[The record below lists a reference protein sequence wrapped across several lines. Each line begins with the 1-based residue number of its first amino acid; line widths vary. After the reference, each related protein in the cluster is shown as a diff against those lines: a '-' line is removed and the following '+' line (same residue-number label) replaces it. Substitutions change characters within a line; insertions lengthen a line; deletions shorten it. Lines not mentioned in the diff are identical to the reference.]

1 MYLLSFLGQPEQ
13 REKMIN
19 YLKRLQV
26 SMDLIVSQMN
36 INGRQTSVNDLLSL
50 FISRKQMKIVSAIL
64 KKL

>member
-1 MYLLSFLGQPEQ
+1 MYLLSFLRQPEQ
-13 REKMIN
+13 RENMIN
-19 YLKRLQV
+19 YLRRLQV

>member
-1 MYLLSFLGQPEQ
+1 MYLLSFLRQQEQ

-19 YLKRLQV
+19 YLRRLQV
-26 SMDLIVSQMN
+26 RMDLIVSQMN

>member
-1 MYLLSFLGQPEQ
+1 MYFLSFLRQPEQ
-13 REKMIN
+13 RENMIN
-19 YLKRLQV
+19 YLRRLQV